1 MSIVKMVELELNIEL
16 NEDISAASMT
26 ANINPLAPIGIN
38 SFTSLMNARFVH
50 PPLQRYQ
57 EKNQL
62 LVKSQHIMSNNN
74 TNMLDNNRKLTQIDI
89 FPYTLPER
97 HIQLHS

>member
-1 MSIVKMVELELNIEL
+1 MVELELNIEL

-62 LVKSQHIMSNNN
+62 LVKSQHIMSKNNN

-89 FPYTLPER
+89 FPYKLPGR
-97 HIQLHS
+97 HTQLHS

>member
-1 MSIVKMVELELNIEL
+1 MVELELNIEL

-62 LVKSQHIMSNNN
+62 LVKSQHIMSN
-74 TNMLDNNRKLTQIDI
+74 TK
-89 FPYTLPER
+89 
-97 HIQLHS
+97 